1 MLLPI
6 YCIESLKHVLT
17 QLSIPIDS
25 IFPLRN
31 IKYITDLTHELVQ
44 LLTICVMPNIWLCN
58 DGTASKINDDLKALF
73 NLMGEVMEYFG
84 SCSNVDHLR
93 ITYLY
98 LTTIIM
104 KLLSSIVP
112 LELANAVIPN
122 ALKASITNAVMDA
135 PIYLLYPAL
144 HSILLEYARVSNSN
158 LFLFIHSSIS
168 PITFNNFSFF
178 SNFKTLIKQ
187 HR

>member
-1 MLLPI
+1 MFLPI
-6 YCIESLKHVLT
+6 YCIESLKYVLT

-25 IFPLRN
+25 LFPLRN
-31 IKYITDLTHELVQ
+31 IKYVTDLTHELVQ

-58 DGTASKINDDLKALF
+58 DDTALRINNDLKGLF

-84 SCSNVDHLR
+84 SCSNIDYLR

-104 KLLSSIVP
+104 RLLSSIVP
-112 LELANAVIPN
+112 LELADAVIPN
-122 ALKASITNAVMDA
+122 TLKTSITSAIMDA

-144 HSILLEYARVSNSN
+144 HSILLEYARVSKST
-158 LFLFIHSSIS
+158 LFLPFTD
-168 PITFNNFSFF
+168 ITS
-178 SNFKTLIKQ
+178 
-187 HR
+187 

>member
-1 MLLPI
+1 MLLPV

-31 IKYITDLTHELVQ
+31 IKYVTDLTHELVQ

-58 DGTASKINDDLKALF
+58 DGMAFKINDDLKALF

-84 SCSNVDHLR
+84 SCSNVDYLR

-104 KLLSSIVP
+104 RLLSNIVP
-112 LELANAVIPN
+112 LELADAVIPN
-122 ALKASITNAVMDA
+122 ALKASITNAIMDA

-144 HSILLEYARVSNSN
+144 HSILLEYARVSNT
-158 LFLFIHSSIS
+158 I
-168 PITFNNFSFF
+168 FF
-178 SNFKTLIKQ
+178 SILLNEAVNY
-187 HR
+187 HC

>member
-6 YCIESLKHVLT
+6 YCIESLKYVFT
-17 QLSIPIDS
+17 QLSMPTDS

-44 LLTICVMPNIWLCN
+44 LLTICIMPNIWLCS
-58 DGTASKINDDLKALF
+58 DDIALKINNDLKTLF
-73 NLMGEVMEYFG
+73 NLMGEIMEYFR
-84 SCSNVDHLR
+84 SCSNVDYLR

-98 LTTIIM
+98 LTIIIM
-104 KLLSSIVP
+104 RLLSSIVP

-122 ALKASITNAVMDA
+122 ALKASITNAIMDA

-144 HSILLEYARVSNSN
+144 HFMLLEYARVSNT
-158 LFLFIHSSIS
+158 IHFFTPLIVSLI
-168 PITFNNFSFF
+168 ITINTIFF
-178 SNFKTLIKQ
+178 HL
-187 HR
+187 

>member
-1 MLLPI
+1 MLLPV
-6 YCIESLKHVLT
+6 YCIESLKHVLI
-17 QLSIPIDS
+17 QLSMPTDS

-31 IKYITDLTHELVQ
+31 IKYVTDLTHELVQ

-58 DGTASKINDDLKALF
+58 DDIALKINNDLKALF
-73 NLMGEVMEYFG
+73 SLMGEVMEYFG
-84 SCSNVDHLR
+84 SCNNVDHLR

-104 KLLSSIVP
+104 RLLSSIVP
-112 LELANAVIPN
+112 LELADAVIPS
-122 ALKASITNAVMDA
+122 ALKASITNALMDA

-144 HSILLEYARVSNSN
+144 HLILLEYAHVSNTI
-158 LFLFIHSSIS
+158 LFSIS
-168 PITFNNFSFF
+168 
-178 SNFKTLIKQ
+178 LIDVADY